1 MKKFYISILTLIII
15 SCNSSGNSNI
25 TSLIEN
31 GDLEELKKRKK
42 EYVDTMNTM
51 QVELNE
57 INDGIAF
64 LDENEKLTLVSNYEI
79 KEKVF
84 NSYMEA
90 QANLKTRKNVLIL
103 PEFQGTLEKIFVY
116 EGQYVKKGKLL
127 AEIND
132 SGLKEQLDQ
141 LTIQANFAKENFER
155 TERLWNNN
163 IGSEIQFLKS
173 KTDFESSQKMV
184 EQMKDRLA
192 KTKIYAPFDGEVD
205 EIISNQGS
213 NLIPGVSQILRLV
226 NLDKIYAEASVSEK
240 YISFIE
246 EGTEA
251 IVQVPLLGKE
261 IKSQIIQTGNFINPS
276 NRTFRVEVPVENID
290 KKIKQNL
297 DAKIKINI
305 YSKDDAVV
313 IPLRIV
319 REDASGENF
328 VYVMNEYASELGMNN
343 TSFNNASGLPD
354 PLNVTSA
361 YDKYSK
367 SKFLNASGFKIYSVS
382 LDKNKS
388 SWLSAIKQ
396 DKLSW
401 SEHVCDYKGWQSDA
415 AVKYNIQRIP
425 SNFII
430 DANGVIIAKN
440 LTGDMLHTEL
450 DKLVKSF

>member
-15 SCNSSGNSNI
+15 SCNSSGSSNI

-251 IVQVPLLGKE
+251 IVQIPLLGKE

-328 VYVMNEYASELGMNN
+328 VYVMNQDVKEGVYITSKTFISLGNKNN
-343 TSFNNASGLPD
+343 TDVEVTEGL
-354 PLNVTSA
+354 
-361 YDKYSK
+361 
-367 SKFLNASGFKIYSVS
+367 KI
-382 LDKNKS
+382 
-388 SWLSAIKQ
+388 
-396 DKLSW
+396 
-401 SEHVCDYKGWQSDA
+401 
-415 AVKYNIQRIP
+415 
-425 SNFII
+425 
-430 DANGVIIAKN
+430 
-440 LTGDMLHTEL
+440 GDMLVLEGASIVE
-450 DKLVKSF
+450 DSQRVKLIN

>member
-1 MKKFYISILTLIII
+1 MKKFYTSILVLLII
-15 SCNSSGNSNI
+15 SCNSSGSSNI

-31 GDLEELKKRKK
+31 GDIEELKKRKK

-64 LDENEKLTLVSNYEI
+64 LDENEKLTLVSSYEI

-84 NSYMEA
+84 NSYIEA
-90 QANLKTRKNVLIL
+90 QANLKTRKNILIL
-103 PEFQGTLEKIFVY
+103 PEFQGTLEQIYVN
-116 EGQYVKKGKLL
+116 EGQNVKKGTLL

-132 SGLKEQLDQ
+132 SGLKEQLEQ

-173 KTDFESSQKMV
+173 KADFESSQKMV

-192 KTKIYAPFDGEVD
+192 KTKVYAPFDGEVD

-246 EGTEA
+246 EGTEV
-251 IVQVPLLGKE
+251 IVQVPLLGKD
-261 IKSQIIQTGNFINPS
+261 IKSKIIQTGNFINPN

-290 KKIKQNL
+290 NKIKQNL

-305 YSKDDAVV
+305 YSKKDAVI
-313 IPLRIV
+313 IPLKIV
-319 REDASGENF
+319 REDASGKNF
-328 VYVMNEYASELGMNN
+328 VYVMNQDVKEGVYITDKTFISLGNKNN
-343 TSFNNASGLPD
+343 TDIEVTEGL
-354 PLNVTSA
+354 
-361 YDKYSK
+361 
-367 SKFLNASGFKIYSVS
+367 KI
-382 LDKNKS
+382 
-388 SWLSAIKQ
+388 
-396 DKLSW
+396 
-401 SEHVCDYKGWQSDA
+401 
-415 AVKYNIQRIP
+415 
-425 SNFII
+425 
-430 DANGVIIAKN
+430 
-440 LTGDMLHTEL
+440 GDMLVLEGASIVE
-450 DKLVKSF
+450 DSQRVKLIN

>member
-251 IVQVPLLGKE
+251 IVQIPLLGKE

-297 DAKIKINI
+297 YAKIKINI
-305 YSKDDAVV
+305 YSKDEAVV

-319 REDASGENF
+319 REDASGKNF
-328 VYVMNEYASELGMNN
+328 VYVMNQDVKEGVYITSKTFISLGNKNN
-343 TSFNNASGLPD
+343 TDVEVTEGL
-354 PLNVTSA
+354 
-361 YDKYSK
+361 
-367 SKFLNASGFKIYSVS
+367 KI
-382 LDKNKS
+382 
-388 SWLSAIKQ
+388 
-396 DKLSW
+396 
-401 SEHVCDYKGWQSDA
+401 
-415 AVKYNIQRIP
+415 
-425 SNFII
+425 
-430 DANGVIIAKN
+430 
-440 LTGDMLHTEL
+440 GDMLVLEGASIVE
-450 DKLVKSF
+450 DSQRVKLIN

>member
-15 SCNSSGNSNI
+15 SCNSSGSSSI
-25 TSLIEN
+25 TSLIDN

-103 PEFQGTLEKIFVY
+103 PEFQGTLEQIFVY
-116 EGQYVKKGKLL
+116 EGQYVQKGKLL

-132 SGLKEQLDQ
+132 SGLKEQLEQ

-290 KKIKQNL
+290 NKIKQNL

-305 YSKDDAVV
+305 YSKKDAVV

-319 REDASGENF
+319 REDASGRNF
-328 VYVMNEYASELGMNN
+328 VYVMNQDIKEGVYVTTKTFISLGNKNN
-343 TSFNNASGLPD
+343 TDVEVTEGL
-354 PLNVTSA
+354 
-361 YDKYSK
+361 
-367 SKFLNASGFKIYSVS
+367 KI
-382 LDKNKS
+382 
-388 SWLSAIKQ
+388 
-396 DKLSW
+396 
-401 SEHVCDYKGWQSDA
+401 
-415 AVKYNIQRIP
+415 
-425 SNFII
+425 
-430 DANGVIIAKN
+430 
-440 LTGDMLHTEL
+440 GDMLVLEGASIVE
-450 DKLVKSF
+450 DSQRVKLIN

>member
-15 SCNSSGNSNI
+15 SCNSSGSSSI
-25 TSLIEN
+25 TSLIDN
-31 GDLEELKKRKK
+31 GDLDGLKKRKK

-103 PEFQGTLEKIFVY
+103 PEFQGTLEQIFVN
-116 EGQYVKKGKLL
+116 EGQNVKKGKLL

-132 SGLKEQLDQ
+132 SGLKEQLEQ

-290 KKIKQNL
+290 NKIKQNL

-305 YSKDDAVV
+305 YSKKDAVV

-319 REDASGENF
+319 REDASGKNF
-328 VYVMNEYASELGMNN
+328 VYVMNQDIKEGVYITAKTFISLGNKNN
-343 TSFNNASGLPD
+343 TDVEVTEGL
-354 PLNVTSA
+354 
-361 YDKYSK
+361 
-367 SKFLNASGFKIYSVS
+367 KI
-382 LDKNKS
+382 
-388 SWLSAIKQ
+388 
-396 DKLSW
+396 
-401 SEHVCDYKGWQSDA
+401 
-415 AVKYNIQRIP
+415 
-425 SNFII
+425 
-430 DANGVIIAKN
+430 
-440 LTGDMLHTEL
+440 GDMLVLEGASIVE
-450 DKLVKSF
+450 DSQRVKLIN

>member
-1 MKKFYISILTLIII
+1 MKKFYISILVLLII
-15 SCNSSGNSNI
+15 SCNSSGSSNI

-31 GDLEELKKRKK
+31 GDIEELKKRKK

-64 LDENEKLTLVSNYEI
+64 LDENEKLTLVSSYEI

-84 NSYMEA
+84 NSYIEA
-90 QANLKTRKNVLIL
+90 QANLKTRKNILIL
-103 PEFQGTLEKIFVY
+103 PEFQGTLEQIFVN
-116 EGQYVKKGKLL
+116 EGQNVKKGTLL

-132 SGLKEQLDQ
+132 SGLKEQLEQ

-173 KTDFESSQKMV
+173 KADFESSQKMV

-192 KTKIYAPFDGEVD
+192 KTKVYAPFDGEVD

-261 IKSQIIQTGNFINPS
+261 IKSKIIQTGNFINPN

-290 KKIKQNL
+290 NKIKQNL

-305 YSKDDAVV
+305 YSKKDAVI
-313 IPLRIV
+313 IPLKIV
-319 REDASGENF
+319 REDASGKNF
-328 VYVMNEYASELGMNN
+328 VYVMNQDVKQGVYITDKTFISLGNKNN
-343 TSFNNASGLPD
+343 TDIEVTEGL
-354 PLNVTSA
+354 
-361 YDKYSK
+361 
-367 SKFLNASGFKIYSVS
+367 KI
-382 LDKNKS
+382 
-388 SWLSAIKQ
+388 
-396 DKLSW
+396 
-401 SEHVCDYKGWQSDA
+401 
-415 AVKYNIQRIP
+415 
-425 SNFII
+425 
-430 DANGVIIAKN
+430 
-440 LTGDMLHTEL
+440 GDMLVLEGASIVE
-450 DKLVKSF
+450 DSQRVKLIN

>member
-15 SCNSSGNSNI
+15 SCNSSGSSSI
-25 TSLIEN
+25 TSLIDN
-31 GDLEELKKRKK
+31 GDLDGLKKRKK

-64 LDENEKLTLVSNYEI
+64 LDENEKLTLVTNYEI

-103 PEFQGTLEKIFVY
+103 PEFQGTLEQIFVN
-116 EGQYVKKGKLL
+116 EGQNVKKGKLL

-132 SGLKEQLDQ
+132 SGLKEQLEQ

-290 KKIKQNL
+290 NKIKQNL

-305 YSKDDAVV
+305 YSKKDAVV

-319 REDASGENF
+319 REDASGRNF
-328 VYVMNEYASELGMNN
+328 VYVMNQDVKEGVYVTAKTFISLGNKNN
-343 TSFNNASGLPD
+343 TDVEVTEGL
-354 PLNVTSA
+354 
-361 YDKYSK
+361 
-367 SKFLNASGFKIYSVS
+367 KI
-382 LDKNKS
+382 
-388 SWLSAIKQ
+388 
-396 DKLSW
+396 
-401 SEHVCDYKGWQSDA
+401 
-415 AVKYNIQRIP
+415 
-425 SNFII
+425 
-430 DANGVIIAKN
+430 
-440 LTGDMLHTEL
+440 GDMLVLEGASIVE
-450 DKLVKSF
+450 DSQRVKLIN

>member
-15 SCNSSGNSNI
+15 SCNSSGSSNI

-132 SGLKEQLDQ
+132 SGLKEQLEQ

-251 IVQVPLLGKE
+251 IVQIPLLGKE

-305 YSKDDAVV
+305 YSKDEAVV

-319 REDASGENF
+319 REDASGKNF
-328 VYVMNEYASELGMNN
+328 VYVMNQDVKEGVYITSKTFISLGNKNN
-343 TSFNNASGLPD
+343 TDVEVTEGL
-354 PLNVTSA
+354 
-361 YDKYSK
+361 
-367 SKFLNASGFKIYSVS
+367 KI
-382 LDKNKS
+382 
-388 SWLSAIKQ
+388 
-396 DKLSW
+396 
-401 SEHVCDYKGWQSDA
+401 
-415 AVKYNIQRIP
+415 
-425 SNFII
+425 
-430 DANGVIIAKN
+430 
-440 LTGDMLHTEL
+440 GDMLVLEGASIVE
-450 DKLVKSF
+450 DSQRVKLIN

>member
-15 SCNSSGNSNI
+15 SCNSSGSSNI

-132 SGLKEQLDQ
+132 SGLKEQLEQ

-155 TERLWNNN
+155 TQRLWNNN

-251 IVQVPLLGKE
+251 IVQIPLLGKE

-297 DAKIKINI
+297 DAKIRINI
-305 YSKDDAVV
+305 YSKKDAVV

-319 REDASGENF
+319 REDASGKNF
-328 VYVMNEYASELGMNN
+328 VYVMNQDVKEGVYITSKTFISLGNKNN
-343 TSFNNASGLPD
+343 TEVEVTEGL
-354 PLNVTSA
+354 
-361 YDKYSK
+361 
-367 SKFLNASGFKIYSVS
+367 KI
-382 LDKNKS
+382 
-388 SWLSAIKQ
+388 
-396 DKLSW
+396 
-401 SEHVCDYKGWQSDA
+401 
-415 AVKYNIQRIP
+415 
-425 SNFII
+425 
-430 DANGVIIAKN
+430 
-440 LTGDMLHTEL
+440 GDMLVLEGASIVE
-450 DKLVKSF
+450 DSQRVKLIN